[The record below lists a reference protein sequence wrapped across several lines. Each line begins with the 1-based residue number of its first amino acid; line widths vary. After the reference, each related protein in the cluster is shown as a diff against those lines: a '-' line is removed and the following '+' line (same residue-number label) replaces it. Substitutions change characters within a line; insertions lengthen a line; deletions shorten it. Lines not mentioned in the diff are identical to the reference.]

1 MNEKDLLYKLSQGDE
16 KAFEEIFSKYYQQL
30 VVFATK
36 FVYDI
41 DLSRDLVQEVIV
53 NFYEKHRV
61 IEIHTSLKAHLYQSV
76 RNRCLNYIKREQV
89 IRTHHSSIYSDKK
102 DDEQIFYD
110 KMEETE
116 LENRIFQVI
125 KSLPKQCQRI
135 FEMSR
140 FEGKSNSDIAEE
152 LSISKRTVE
161 TQISNALKKIRL
173 KLSNYIGVT
182 VVSIFFLILDLI
194 IGS

>member
-1 MNEKDLLYKLSQGDE
+1 MNEKDLLYRLSQGDK
-16 KAFEEIFSKYYQQL
+16 KAFEEMFSIYYQQL

-102 DDEQIFYD
+102 DDEQVFYD
-110 KMEETE
+110 LMEETE

-125 KSLPKQCQRI
+125 KLLPKQCQRI

-182 VVSIFFLILDLI
+182 VVTIFILLLDLF

>member
-1 MNEKDLLYKLSQGDE
+1 MNEKDLLKRLSQGDE
-16 KAFEEIFSKYYQQL
+16 AAFEQVFSIYYQQL

-36 FVYDI
+36 LVNDI

-53 NFYEKHRV
+53 NFYEKRHS
-61 IEIHTSLKAHLYQSV
+61 IEIHTSLKAHLYKSV
-76 RNRCLNYIKREQV
+76 RNRCLNYLKREQV
-89 IRTHHSSIYSDKK
+89 IRTHHASIYTNKK
-102 DDEQIFYD
+102 DEEQVFYD
-110 KMEETE
+110 LMEETE

-125 KSLPKQCQRI
+125 KSLPKQCQKI

-182 VVSIFFLILDLI
+182 VVVAFFLLLDLFF
-194 IGS
+194 